1 MKEEIF
7 RQKSLQRLKS
17 PENLDDYIKVSNP
30 SVWVLLAS
38 VIILLAGACVW
49 GFYGRINSILRT
61 RVYAEKGVVVCYISD
76 NDIFSVKKDMIVC
89 FENYKAAITEIGQK
103 ENQGYACI
111 LQTSQT
117 VPDGFY
123 DGKIV
128 ISSIKPISFILN

>member
-17 PENLDDYIKVSNP
+17 PENLDDYIKVANP
-30 SVWVLLAS
+30 GVWLLLAS
-38 VIILLAGACVW
+38 VIILLTGACVW
-49 GFYGRINSILRT
+49 GFYGRINCIAKA
-61 RVYAEKGVVVCYISD
+61 RVHAEKGVVVCYVSD
-76 NDIFSVKKDMIVC
+76 DDIAFIKKGMTVSFDD
-89 FENYKAAITEIGQK
+89 YKADITAIGQK

-111 LQTSQT
+111 LQTRQV

-123 DGKIV
+123 DGTIV